1 MEYGIKIGYFID
13 RIGLEKSAE
22 LVSKAGFTQL
32 DYTPAVRKDTW
43 EAEMKEALDVFK
55 AYGLSVNQT
64 HAPFN
69 RYGSCKGIHKLC
81 VERCAEATAYMG
93 AKYMVAHADEFDFEK
108 MIYSPEAALDYNH
121 KLFLPFVEQ
130 AEKSDYKIAFETV
143 FQDSRPKPR
152 FTSDAT
158 DLMNV
163 IKSFNSESVACCW
176 DSGHANLAFKKEA
189 PEVARKFGSLIQCT
203 HLHDNIGTVDAHQMP
218 LTGAIDWKALMAVFK
233 EFNYSGVLN
242 IELGFGS
249 FPEYLMPEFI
259 ELNCKALKHIW
270 TL

>member
-22 LVSKAGFTQL
+22 LVSKVGFARL
-32 DYTPAVRKDTW
+32 DYTPNLQEDTW
-43 EAEMKEALDVFK
+43 ESEMKEALNVFK

-69 RYGSCKGIHKLC
+69 RYRKKHPSSL
-81 VERCAEATAYMG
+81 ERCAEATAYMG
-93 AKYMVAHADEFDFEK
+93 AKYMVAHADEFDFENLT
-108 MIYSPEAALDYNH
+108 YSPEAALDYNH

-143 FQDSRPKPR
+143 FQDSRPMPR
-152 FTSDAT
+152 FTSDAD

-189 PEVARKFGSLIQCT
+189 PEVARRFGSLIQCT
-203 HLHDNIGTVDAHQMP
+203 HLHDNTGGVDSHQIP
-218 LTGAIDWKALMAVFK
+218 LTGAIDWQALMSVFK

-270 TL
+270 SL